1 MESKVGPKIP
11 KLDSLRNK
19 LENSTS
25 QGHLSLPKIK
35 VNRSSKNTPR
45 ISRDVSHVLD
55 QTQRI
60 ANQRDFEMTSLKS
73 VLNLQNVPEE
83 SGLPVDLKELQMDF
97 SLNLQEKFVEHL
109 KKLKLKSL
117 KKHKFSYEKA
127 HEEGMYLFK
136 DNSGLVAQR
145 VSEIYE
151 ESSGDAHKRSCS
163 YRIPERVLAPSGR
176 REAELLNE
184 WLSYMVA
191 THVTK
196 ASSKTQEQ
204 RVRVSQLI
212 YTLAFREVMR
222 QVSVHCTERGA
233 LLKKLWNSQ
242 IETYCQHEDHT
253 LHKVSQLK
261 KKCKDKANQHALK
274 LQGTIANLTEKS
286 NNLQSTLETRNN
298 QIAELENTLNSKQKE
313 IQNLR
318 LRLENLNDLVDSLN
332 QRIGSEK
339 QTKASQTEEKLQQ
352 ESTQTFLT
360 VLHGSTQTP
369 PSSYTK
375 HLFKLLVGI
384 FAIKQSSKLSISN
397 DNFTQLMKDRYLCK
411 EQKTLIQ
418 NKNEIQTLVFAFNIQ
433 KQPTP
438 SSFSLEFLEP
448 IRVNPTVKT
457 DPKKKLTTKKTQTNT
472 KKTQTNNKQ
481 DFAEK
486 SNSRSN
492 SKRQTPSHG
501 HLLEVPSTAS
511 MDVSEDQ
518 KLGNF
523 YRNISELK
531 YQIEN
536 ACNEDSSKDISKRA
550 HKVYSLIEKLYPLYK
565 TNQLNPS
572 VSHARTQTEDCTAQ
586 QSPSISL
593 KSKSK
598 KLLEKTDKLQST
610 DIQEFKLGQIQ
621 KKTPKNNS
629 AEKLLN
635 EVMGEIPVAK
645 PHLSLKSLIK
655 IIDSV
660 HSRKITLCRENKNY
674 LKQEAFSVLYEV
686 LMNNYGLKSVAEKK
700 FKEVVKSVSYFSK
713 THSQVSNFWEFLQV
727 KEGLEDWNF
736 YLKTVEYLTYLRVG
750 SLGFNEEIPVH
761 QSVPYEVVTNLANI
775 LFQNKLSQPKFEEML
790 NELDKLKVESKAKNL
805 KKQDNS
811 YVDSDEM
818 FLVMLEYQKTL
829 EVVLKVFL
837 EEKSLLQ
844 STTLTL
850 EEFTNLLSE
859 LGNSQEAEQA
869 FEARCVSSED
879 TEFKEIPSRGALA
892 YCVERNLA
900 NLPLLCNKYLN

>member
-109 KKLKLKSL
+109 KKLKLKNL

-136 DNSGLVAQR
+136 DNSVLVAQR

-151 ESSGDAHKRSCS
+151 ESSEDAHKRSCS

-196 ASSKTQEQ
+196 ASNKTQEQ

-212 YTLAFREVMR
+212 YTLAFREVVR

-286 NNLQSTLETRNN
+286 NNLQSTLETKNN
-298 QIAELENTLNSKQKE
+298 QIAKLEDTLNSKQKE

-318 LRLENLNDLVDSLN
+318 LRLDNLNDLVNSLN

-339 QTKASQTEEKLQQ
+339 QTKTSQTEEKLQH

-397 DNFTQLMKDRYLCK
+397 DNFTQLMKDHYLCK

-448 IRVNPTVKT
+448 IRVNPTLKT
-457 DPKKKLTTKKTQTNT
+457 DPKKKLTT

-536 ACNEDSSKDISKRA
+536 ACNEDFSKDISKRA

-572 VSHARTQTEDCTAQ
+572 VSNARTQTDDCTAQ

-635 EVMGEIPVAK
+635 EVMAEIPVAK

-713 THSQVSNFWEFLQV
+713 TNSQVSNFWEFLQV

-775 LFQNKLSQPKFEEML
+775 LFQNKLSQTKFEEML
-790 NELDKLKVESKAKNL
+790 NELDKLKVESKAKNP
-805 KKQDNS
+805 KKQDNF

-818 FLVMLEYQKTL
+818 FLVILEYQKTL